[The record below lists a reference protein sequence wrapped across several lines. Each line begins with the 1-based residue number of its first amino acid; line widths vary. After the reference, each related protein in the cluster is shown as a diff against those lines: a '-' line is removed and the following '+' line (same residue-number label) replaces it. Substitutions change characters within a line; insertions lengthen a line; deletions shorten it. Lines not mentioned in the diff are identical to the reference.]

1 MFTVRDTNIFFAV
14 ALLLDAIIWS
24 QEKRLKR
31 QDRIEVLNIFEE
43 SHEMHSKIQTVFGR
57 VFFINYSLM
66 IYNDRQKP
74 HAFACRP

>member
-74 HAFACRP
+74 QAFACRP

>member
-57 VFFINYSLM
+57 FFFINYSL

-74 HAFACRP
+74 AAFACRP